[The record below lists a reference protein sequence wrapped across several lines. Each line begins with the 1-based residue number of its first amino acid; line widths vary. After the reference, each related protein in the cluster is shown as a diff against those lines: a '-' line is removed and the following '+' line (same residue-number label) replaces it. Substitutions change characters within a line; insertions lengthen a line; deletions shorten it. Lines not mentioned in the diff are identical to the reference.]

1 LANPQSLQNFHPV
14 YWRYFIKLFPILQA
28 FLLPFVNFFHFSSKK
43 RLSLS
48 FSLFPLRYHKRKT
61 RKGSRFMKIAVITGA
76 SSGMGAEFARHVAK
90 KESFDALWLIAR
102 RADRLEALAAELGVP
117 CRVLALDLTE
127 DTSFDRY
134 RTLLEAERPD
144 IGLLINCSG
153 YGKFGHTRDVPLA
166 ESQGMIDLNCRALVS
181 MTSLSLP
188 YMQRGARIW
197 QLDSLSA
204 FQPVPYLNVYAATKA
219 FVLRYS
225 RALNRE
231 LKSRGIGVTAVC
243 PFWTKTEFFGR
254 AIAEGEEPVVK
265 KYIAMYEPDQIV
277 GRAWRDAKRGKD
289 VSRYG
294 FKARGQSLLTKIVP
308 HSLVMT
314 IWMGQQDL

>member
-1 LANPQSLQNFHPV
+1 
-14 YWRYFIKLFPILQA
+14 
-28 FLLPFVNFFHFSSKK
+28 
-43 RLSLS
+43 
-48 FSLFPLRYHKRKT
+48 
-61 RKGSRFMKIAVITGA
+61 MKIAVITGA

-134 RTLLEAERPD
+134 RALLEAERPD

-219 FVLRYS
+219 FVLSYS
-225 RALNRE
+225 RGLRAE
-231 LKSRGIGVTAVC
+231 LAPEGISVMAIC
-243 PFWTKTEFFGR
+243 PGWVKTEFFDR
-254 AIAEGEEPVVK
+254 AEDKSRADIPYK
-265 KYIAMYEPDQIV
+265 KPLFTPEQIV
-277 GRAWRDAKRGKD
+277 ARAARDDRRHRAVSICGFSVRAQVRLVKLLPTAWTVSIWLRMQGHKKRKKKG
-289 VSRYG
+289 
-294 FKARGQSLLTKIVP
+294 
-308 HSLVMT
+308 
-314 IWMGQQDL
+314 